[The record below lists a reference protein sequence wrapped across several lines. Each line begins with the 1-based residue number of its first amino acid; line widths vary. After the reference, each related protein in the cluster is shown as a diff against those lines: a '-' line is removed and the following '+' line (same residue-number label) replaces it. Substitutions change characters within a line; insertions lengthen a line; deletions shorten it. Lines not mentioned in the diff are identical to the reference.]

1 MVRKTAAERRAEL
14 IGAGLRVIAREG
26 MHGATVRAIVA
37 EAGVP
42 LATFHYVFDSRDQ
55 MIGVAYEHV
64 SAHLDDVP
72 LDRLPDGTTP
82 LEAARMLLGAWF
94 DRFVERP
101 EQELAVIE
109 IMAHCRRTPSLEHL
123 SHAMQER
130 YLARV
135 TAVVHTICERSG
147 VTSATPPGEL
157 AEIILNVG
165 DGITLSW
172 LRSQDT
178 AAARRVIE
186 ATARLI
192 ALAVDEPL

>member
-55 MIGVAYEHV
+55 MIGEAYEHV
-64 SAHLDDVP
+64 AAHLDDVP

-82 LEAARMLLGAWF
+82 LGAARMLLGAWF

-135 TAVVHTICERSG
+135 TAMVHTICERSG

>member
-55 MIGVAYEHV
+55 MIGEAYEHV
-64 SAHLDDVP
+64 AAHLDDVP

-135 TAVVHTICERSG
+135 TAMVHTICERSG